1 VYSIKYHKRV
11 AKFINSRTPKD
22 KKHIKQKMDKIK
34 QNPYPTNA
42 SADIKK
48 LKNRVGFRL
57 RVGNYRFIYEL
68 NFRTSPSHN
77 PHPPKPQTPTNRS
90 NNPPLLT
97 HISHSTNKA
106 TIFWTIQLNLT

>member
-1 VYSIKYHKRV
+1 MYSIKYHKRV

-57 RVGNYRFIYEL
+57 RVGNYRFIYEVAENEL
-68 NFRTSPSHN
+68 IIYMENGD
-77 PHPPKPQTPTNRS
+77 NRGDVY
-90 NNPPLLT
+90 
-97 HISHSTNKA
+97 
-106 TIFWTIQLNLT
+106 